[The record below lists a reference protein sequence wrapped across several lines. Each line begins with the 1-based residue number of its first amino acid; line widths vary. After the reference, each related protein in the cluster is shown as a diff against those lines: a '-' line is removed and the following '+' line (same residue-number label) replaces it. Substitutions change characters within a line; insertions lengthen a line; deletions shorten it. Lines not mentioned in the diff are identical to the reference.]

1 VTASSSPSC
10 VICGCP
16 RSAPLVSE
24 NSFTGYQCAEC
35 GLIFVSP
42 RPSREEIDE
51 VYRGGEAYLSPEWFL
66 GGREAVAS
74 KLRARRDVRLV
85 QRHAAGG
92 SLLEIGPGRGTFL
105 AAARRSG
112 FDVLGVELNPL
123 QASYIRE
130 ERGIPCV
137 ESLDAAEDLGAERF
151 DVIYHRDVLSHFY
164 DPQAEME
171 RLRALL
177 KPGGLHIF
185 ETGNLADVEQR
196 YLKLIKSF
204 QYPDH
209 LFFYGERSLRMLLD
223 QAGFSHIHTY
233 RWSVLPQLWL
243 RRQIGHV
250 RDRTSTGADSAGGA
264 GSDDAKTVVRPVLGG
279 RQRAG
284 EEAARQALDLLYQ
297 GLQMSVGRIAV
308 GRRVPQTLLV
318 VACKRE

>member
-1 VTASSSPSC
+1 VIASSSPSC
-10 VICGCP
+10 VVCRCS
-16 RSAPLVSE
+16 RSAPLISE
-24 NSFTGYQCAEC
+24 NGFTGYQCDEC

-42 RPSREEIDE
+42 RPSRQEIDE
-51 VYRGGEAYLSPEWFL
+51 VYRRGEAFLSPEWFL
-66 GGREAVAS
+66 GGEAVAS

-85 QRHAAGG
+85 RRHAGGG

-123 QASYIRE
+123 QASYIRD

-137 ESLDAAEDLGAERF
+137 ESLDAAEDLGVERF

-177 KPGGLHIF
+177 VPGGLHIF
-185 ETGNLADVEQR
+185 ETGNLADIEHR
-196 YLKLIKSF
+196 HLNLIKSF

-209 LFFYGERSLRMLLD
+209 LYFYGERSLRMLLE
-223 QAGFSHIHTY
+223 QTGFSHIHTY

-243 RRQIGHV
+243 RSQIGRV
-250 RDRTSTGADSAGGA
+250 RVRASSGGGSAGGA
-264 GSDDAKTVVRPVLGG
+264 RSDDAQGIVRPLPGG
-279 RQRAG
+279 RRRAG
-284 EEAARQALDLLYQ
+284 EAAARQALDLLYH
-297 GLQMSVGRIAV
+297 GLQLSAGRIPV
-308 GRRVPQTLLV
+308 GGGVPQTLLV
-318 VACKRE
+318 VARKR